1 MDSRR
6 CTMVTIETVAT
17 VTEEGTITAKVPA
30 YLPQGEHRVVIVMEE
45 SPLKSAPARFPN
57 LAPFRERLGA
67 PRYPGN
73 TVVEMR
79 EDERT

>member
-1 MDSRR
+1 
-6 CTMVTIETVAT
+6 MVTIETVAT
-17 VTEEGTITAKVPA
+17 VTEEGTITAKVPGH
-30 YLPQGEHRVVIVMEE
+30 LPRGEHRVVIVLDE
-45 SPLKSAPARFPN
+45 SPLQRAPVQFPN

-79 EDERT
+79 EDERS